1 MYIQGITANT
11 LVAAYIKVIMAVHFR
26 PVIGTIMISFVFV
39 LFLNSIKYAIECSD
53 WLLLVIEAI
62 QNSLAA
68 LCFMCFMFCFETF
81 HTVCS
86 ESFLIFLL
94 LLHMIC

>member
-1 MYIQGITANT
+1 
-11 LVAAYIKVIMAVHFR
+11 
-26 PVIGTIMISFVFV
+26 
-39 LFLNSIKYAIECSD
+39 
-53 WLLLVIEAI
+53 
-62 QNSLAA
+62 LAA

-86 ESFLIFLL
+86 ESFFIFLL